1 MIYVVIKIHCQFAN
15 ARCHAHMTYH
25 IPDESECANKQC
37 EAGKFSCKSNGEC
50 IPEKWQC
57 DGEKDC
63 LDGTDEKNCEYPEVH
78 CDAGE
83 FKCKT
88 GRLW

>member
-1 MIYVVIKIHCQFAN
+1 MSNSRSSRIYVPIEVDFYVLQYRI
-15 ARCHAHMTYH
+15 T
-25 IPDESECANKQC
+25 DESDCKNKQC
-37 EAGKFSCKSNGEC
+37 EAGKFTCKSNGEC

-63 LDGTDEKNCEYPEVH
+63 LDGTDEKSCEYPEVQ

-88 GRLW
+88 GGLW